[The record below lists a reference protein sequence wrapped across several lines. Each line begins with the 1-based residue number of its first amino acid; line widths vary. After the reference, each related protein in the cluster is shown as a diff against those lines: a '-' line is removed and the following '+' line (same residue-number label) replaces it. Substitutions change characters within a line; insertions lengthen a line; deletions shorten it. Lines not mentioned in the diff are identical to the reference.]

1 MVYKV
6 TLSDRSIGDLK
17 GICEYI
23 AKDNPHA
30 ARKLGHDLLNQIQS
44 LSELPRRGR
53 IYDQS
58 NHNTVYESL
67 ARGYRAFYQI
77 NETSKQVEV
86 LHIRH
91 AARSEPILGNL

>member
-23 AKDNPHA
+23 AEDNTDA
-30 ARKLGHDLLNQIQS
+30 DRKLGHDLLDQTQS

-58 NHNTVYESL
+58 NHNTVYEISI
-67 ARGYRAFYQI
+67 RSYRTFYQI
-77 NETSKQVEV
+77 NEASKQVEV

-91 AARSEPILGNL
+91 SARSEPNVRAL